1 LALQPFKKNLL
12 RTRRRHYVTDSITFG
27 NVEVLWTAR
36 QKEPPAT
43 IHSPEMA
50 TLHVPEGKESIIERL
65 VGIVV
70 KDDVGSN
77 KAACNPIEDPV
88 GQGMIQE
95 IRSIAE
101 VAGSGKVTTSQTTQ

>member
-1 LALQPFKKNLL
+1 
-12 RTRRRHYVTDSITFG
+12 
-27 NVEVLWTAR
+27 
-36 QKEPPAT
+36 
-43 IHSPEMA
+43 MA
-50 TLHVPEGKESIIERL
+50 TLHVPKGKESIIERL